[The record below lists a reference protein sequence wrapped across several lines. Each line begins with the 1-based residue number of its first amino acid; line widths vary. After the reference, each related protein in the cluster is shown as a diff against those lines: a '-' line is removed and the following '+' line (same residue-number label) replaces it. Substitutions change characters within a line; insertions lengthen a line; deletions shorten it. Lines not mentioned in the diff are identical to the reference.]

1 MTSPGPEIIIKM
13 SYSLLEVV
21 YWVVKR
27 RTLSSEKIQTWHYY
41 NDYFVDDDEVI
52 EWHDGEDH
60 PKQRAQKTQV
70 KKELMLTAWHP
81 SRYWDQ
87 CMPEDEKR
95 DTEALWA

>member
-81 SRYWDQ
+81 SRYWD
-87 CMPEDEKR
+87 
-95 DTEALWA
+95 